1 MAVPRAKPKQITLRA
16 KDIERLKTQLS
27 REITNKAM
35 LITICAVRDE
45 LKLDDTKI
53 FKCVERVDRYADHLG
68 KHLVKINDFS
78 KSLKDSTGI
87 DWGLF

>member
-1 MAVPRAKPKQITLRA
+1 MAVPRAKQKQITIKA
-16 KDIERLKTQLS
+16 KDIERLKTQLA
-27 REITNKAM
+27 REITNKVM
-35 LITICAVRDE
+35 LITVCAVRDE

-53 FKCVERVDRYADHLG
+53 FKCVERADRYADHLD

-78 KSLKDSTGI
+78 QSVKKNTGI